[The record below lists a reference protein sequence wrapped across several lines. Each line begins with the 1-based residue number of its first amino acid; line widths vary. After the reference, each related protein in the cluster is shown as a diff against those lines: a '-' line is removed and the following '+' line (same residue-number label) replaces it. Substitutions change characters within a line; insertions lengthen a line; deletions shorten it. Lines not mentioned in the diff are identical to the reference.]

1 MARTMA
7 RHRVPAGCSVGLGA
21 LQERPAMIAGKARDM
36 HYEKD
41 LGTAASG
48 VTALPVLDQRFKGR

>member
-1 MARTMA
+1 
-7 RHRVPAGCSVGLGA
+7 
-21 LQERPAMIAGKARDM
+21 MIAGKARDM

-48 VTALPVLDQRFKGR
+48 VTVLPVRDQRFKGR